1 MVGWHQGLNGH
12 ESEQTREMVKDR
24 EAWHAEVHGLAK
36 RWTRLSDGTTTC
48 DSVLVNAISMNF
60 MSYLVPLNWILP
72 VVNVPSF

>member
-24 EAWHAEVHGLAK
+24 EAWHAAVHGLAK
-36 RWTRLSDGTTTC
+36 RWTRLSDGTTC